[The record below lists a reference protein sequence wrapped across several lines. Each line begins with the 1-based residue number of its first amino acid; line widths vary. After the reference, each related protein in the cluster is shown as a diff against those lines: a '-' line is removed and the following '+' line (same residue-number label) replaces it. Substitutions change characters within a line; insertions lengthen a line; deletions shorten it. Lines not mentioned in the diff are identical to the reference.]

1 MCNQANH
8 QPRVWHKHISYI
20 PPTHSLIHSL
30 TLPRSYNGVQQHTA
44 PSSTITYRLSSLPSR
59 PRCERACFGGS
70 FRSSECRFCWGSRG
84 WCNCKKLQ
92 KRQEWSAEVWAG
104 RGEGF
109 GKGESTAIEE
119 ALSVDYLDCDNEN
132 DHYRHHGGENT
143 ADADADSFAGEDVTA
158 SGKSD
163 DEDTG
168 SWVSLDWEDVDADEC
183 CAESCCSSSISSI
196 SDSDSVDISSC
207 DDTCSSDND
216 ASIIS
221 ASSIGSRRRM

>member
-1 MCNQANH
+1 
-8 QPRVWHKHISYI
+8 
-20 PPTHSLIHSL
+20 
-30 TLPRSYNGVQQHTA
+30 LPRSYNGVQQHTA

-70 FRSSECRFCWGSRG
+70 FFRSSECRFCWGSRG

-104 RGEGF
+104 WGEGF

-143 ADADADSFAGEDVTA
+143 ADADAGSIFVDADADSFAGEDVTA

-183 CAESCCSSSISSI
+183 CAESCCCSSSSISSISSISSSSSSSSISDI

-221 ASSIGSRRRM
+221 ASSIGGRRRM